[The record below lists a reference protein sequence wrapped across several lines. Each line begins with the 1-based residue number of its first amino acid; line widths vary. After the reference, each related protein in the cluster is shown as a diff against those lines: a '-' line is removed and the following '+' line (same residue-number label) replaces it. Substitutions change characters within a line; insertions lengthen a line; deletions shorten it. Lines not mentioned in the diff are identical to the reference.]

1 MADEIRR
8 RSVLCASPSGL
19 HRLSY
24 VEWGAPDNPR
34 VLVCAHGLARCARDF
49 DPLAQ
54 ALADRYR
61 VVCPDMP
68 GRGFSDWLRD
78 PAEYAIP
85 TYVNDIVTLVARLD
99 VESVD
104 WVGTSM
110 GGLIGIALAAQP
122 GAPIGRMVLN
132 EAGPLVQ
139 AASLERIATY
149 LGRAP
154 RFASFAE
161 AETYVRTVSA
171 PFGPHSDAEWRFLT
185 EHVVRQQ
192 PDGGYTLHY
201 DPQLA
206 VPFNAVRPHRDI
218 DLWNLWDA
226 IACPTLVIRGEH
238 SDLLT
243 RETVAEMRRRGPR
256 AHAVEF
262 AGVGHAPTLMQP
274 EQIAVVRDFLRKE

>member
-1 MADEIRR
+1 VADEIRR

-24 VEWGAPDNPR
+24 VEWGAPDNAR
-34 VLVCAHGLARCARDF
+34 VLVCVHGLARCARDF

>member
-34 VLVCAHGLARCARDF
+34 VLVCVHGLARCARDF